1 MHPRYMMQPYRE
13 IEIAMRRR
21 LSCLIAAAL
30 VFGLTIAP
38 DDAMARAGSSSSMGS
53 SGSRTYSAP
62 PATRTAPTTA
72 APMQRSLTPQGTPAP
87 SPYAQPQQAP
97 VGSGFFSRSP
107 FMSGLMGGLLGA
119 GIGGMLF
126 GGGMFHG
133 MAGFSGFLGFL
144 IQIFL
149 VVMVGRLIW
158 GFFARRNAQ
167 PLAAGPATYADGMD
181 RFDPGTNTGGGGGAP
196 QLPITPADFHAFEE
210 LLHGIQ
216 AAWSAHDLTSMRRIA
231 SPEMVSYF
239 AEQMAEQ
246 TSRGVRN
253 VVGDVRLE
261 QGDLADA
268 WAEPGREYA
277 RVAMRFSMIDVT
289 RDAAGRVVDGDPV
302 NRAMATEVW
311 TFLRA
316 PGGAWVLSAIQQTR

>member
-1 MHPRYMMQPYRE
+1 ML
-13 IEIAMRRR
+13 RR
-21 LSCLIAAAL
+21 LACITAA
-30 VFGLTIAP
+30 VFIFGLTIAP
-38 DDAMARAGSSSSMGS
+38 DDALARAGSSSSMGS

-62 PATRTAPTTA
+62 PSTNTAPSSA
-72 APMQRSLTPQGTPAP
+72 APMQRSMTPQTAPAQ
-87 SPYAQPQQAP
+87 SPYAQRAP
-97 VGSGFFSRSP
+97 VGSGFFNRSP

-133 MAGFSGFLGFL
+133 MSGFSGFLGFL

-158 GFFARRNAQ
+158 GFFARRMGQ
-167 PLAAGPATYADGMD
+167 PLAAGPGTYADGMN
-181 RFDPGTNTGGGGGAP
+181 RFDAGGNTGGGGGGGGGAAP
-196 QLPITPADFHAFEE
+196 INITPADFTAFEE
-210 LLHGIQ
+210 LLHGVQ
-216 AAWSAHDLTSMRRIA
+216 AAWSTHDLTSMRRIA

-239 AEQMAEQ
+239 GEQMAEQ

-253 VVGDVRLE
+253 LVGDVHLE

-302 NRAMATEVW
+302 KRNMATEVW

-316 PGGAWVLSAIQQTR
+316 PGGAWVLSAIQQAR

>member
-1 MHPRYMMQPYRE
+1 
-13 IEIAMRRR
+13 
-21 LSCLIAAAL
+21 
-30 VFGLTIAP
+30 
-38 DDAMARAGSSSSMGS
+38 
-53 SGSRTYSAP
+53 
-62 PATRTAPTTA
+62 
-72 APMQRSLTPQGTPAP
+72 MQRSMTPQTAP
-87 SPYAQPQQAP
+87 RPYAAPQQAP

-144 IQIFL
+144 IQVFL
-149 VVMVGRLIW
+149 VVLIGRMIW
-158 GFFARRNAQ
+158 RFFAGR
-167 PLAAGPATYADGMD
+167 AARPAMAGGPAGYERQMDGMA
-181 RFDPGTNTGGGGGAP
+181 PGGGGGGQP
-196 QLPITPADFHAFEE
+196 QIAITPADFSAFEQ
-210 LLHGIQ
+210 LLHGVQ
-216 AAWSAHDLTSMRRIA
+216 GAWSAHDLTSMRRVA

-268 WAEPGREYA
+268 WAEPGRDYA

-289 RDAAGRVVDGDPV
+289 RDAAGRVVEGDPV
-302 NRAMATEVW
+302 TRSMATEVW

-316 PGGAWVLSAIQQTR
+316 PGGAWVLSAIQQAG